1 MKITKRQLRRIIREA
16 VGHEDLSDADR
27 ETIGDLGGMYSDM
40 HKELYGRRP
49 KHDGFV
55 SVEEAEAAVEKLWGE
70 YAAFNRQR
78 EDQQRQDLEFEE
90 AEARIRELLPDE
102 YDYEHVPHRSSMR
115 RRVESRNRLKRIVAK

>member
-49 KHDGFV
+49 KH
-55 SVEEAEAAVEKLWGE
+55 EASGGE
-70 YAAFNRQR
+70 
-78 EDQQRQDLEFEE
+78 
-90 AEARIRELLPDE
+90 P
-102 YDYEHVPHRSSMR
+102 
-115 RRVESRNRLKRIVAK
+115 